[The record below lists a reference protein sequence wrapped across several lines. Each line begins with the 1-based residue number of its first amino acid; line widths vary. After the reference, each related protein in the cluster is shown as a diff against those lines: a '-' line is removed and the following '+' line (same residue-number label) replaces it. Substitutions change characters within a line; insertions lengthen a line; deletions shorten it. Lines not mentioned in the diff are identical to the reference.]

1 MGPYKIHRNINFQT
15 LSKNKLV
22 FLHIFPQFFL
32 ILKLKKRGTN
42 IEDCMGHRGLQV
54 NHVFG
59 SEIRC
64 LEVQV
69 TT

>member
-42 IEDCMGHRGLQV
+42 IEDCMGHRGL
-54 NHVFG
+54 
-59 SEIRC
+59 
-64 LEVQV
+64 
-69 TT
+69 